1 MDELTT
7 QDAAERAAQYAA
19 YHARRLAP
27 IRMEYSDE
35 YSARKGWAT
44 HDADDSFS
52 EA

>member
-7 QDAAERAAQYAA
+7 QEAAVRAARYAA

-27 IRMEYSDE
+27 VRMEYSDE

-44 HDADDSFS
+44 YDHDKTS